1 MTELNYKKKDFASDQ
16 DVKWCPG
23 CGDYS
28 ILSSLQM
35 ALTKTG
41 TKKEDIVCVS
51 GIGCSSRF
59 PYYMNT
65 YGYHTIHGRA
75 PAVASGM
82 KVANPN
88 LSVWM
93 ITGDGDCLSIGGN
106 HFIHALRRN
115 IDINM
120 LLFNNQ
126 IYGLTKGQFSP
137 TSKQGQVTKSSPYG
151 SLDRTFNPGKLAF
164 GAGATYIC
172 KTLDSDPKHMTD
184 MMVEADKHRGTSFIE
199 VFQNCVIF
207 NNNCHQEY
215 TDRKTRSDHAVYLEH
230 ETPMKFGKEGNLGIV
245 LEGLKLK
252 VVEIGDKYKDQDL
265 LVHDKHNKML
275 SYLLLSSHEENG
287 FPKFYGVIYQ
297 EEDETFNDQVAAQIE
312 QVRNK
317 KGEGDFNKLLFSGEV
332 WEVK

>member
-1 MTELNYKKKDFASDQ
+1 MTELNYKKKDFTSDQ

-28 ILSSLQM
+28 ILASLQM

-41 TKKEDIVCVS
+41 TKKEDVVCVS

-59 PYYMNT
+59 PYYMDT

-75 PAVASGM
+75 PAVASGI
-82 KVANPN
+82 KVANPS
-88 LSVWM
+88 LSVWQ

-106 HFIHALRRN
+106 HFIHVLRRN
-115 IDINM
+115 VDINI

-137 TSKQGQVTKSSPYG
+137 TSEQGKVTKSSPYG

-164 GAGATYIC
+164 GSGATYIC
-172 KTLDSDPKHMTD
+172 KTLDTDPKHMNL
-184 MMVEADKHRGTSFIE
+184 MMQEANKHKGTSFVE

-207 NNNCHQEY
+207 NDGCHTDY
-215 TDRKTRSDHAVYLEH
+215 TDRKLRVENAVYLEQGK
-230 ETPMKFGKEGNLGIV
+230 PMLFGQDDSKGIV
-245 LEGLKLK
+245 LKDLKL
-252 VVEIGDKYKDQDL
+252 EIIDVTEENKDQV
-265 LVHDKHNKML
+265 LVHDRYNKTL
-275 SYLLLSSHEENG
+275 SYLLLASHEIAG

-297 EEDETFNDQVAAQIE
+297 EEAQTYDDQVCAQIE
-312 QVRNK
+312 DVRAK
-317 KGEGDFNKLLFSGEV
+317 KGQGDFNKLLYSGET